1 MQHITCASV
10 PLGHDHTLQR
20 KNNCIVLYP
29 GWISNTPLYNLYLNL
44 SIYGAIIVFG
54 MDLFVSHVCVDEV
67 KLLLSSVQL
76 HRTKEVLLEKTM
88 LSSPHTIA
96 LVFSTIM
103 KNQNSHCLYYWG
115 YDRAIS
121 FILLGLNFAQNFRN
135 GGLKY

>member
-1 MQHITCASV
+1 MSEKCIICNILRVRLYPYDTIILCR
-10 PLGHDHTLQR
+10 G
-20 KNNCIVLYP
+20 KIIVLYC
-29 GWISNTPLYNLYLNL
+29 IVSRLNFKYTFIQFIFKLSLKNNLYLNL
-44 SIYGAIIVFG
+44 SIYEAIIVFG

-103 KNQNSHCLYYWG
+103 KNQNSHCLYY
-115 YDRAIS
+115 
-121 FILLGLNFAQNFRN
+121 
-135 GGLKY
+135 